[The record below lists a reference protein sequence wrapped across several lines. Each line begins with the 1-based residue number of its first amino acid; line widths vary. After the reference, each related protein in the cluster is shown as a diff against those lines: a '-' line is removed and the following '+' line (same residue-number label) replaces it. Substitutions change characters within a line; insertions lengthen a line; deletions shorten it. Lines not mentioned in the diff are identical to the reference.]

1 MSCLAAAQQQ
11 RAASSAGATTSGR
24 ASSVSAGSARLA
36 APRPAFAAAS
46 SSTSPLLR
54 TPPKLVARAG
64 SDAPVARLTAPQ
76 PPAGVTVPPRQPD
89 VPEPRFGFV
98 DWAEK
103 INGRACMIGFFAL
116 LLVES
121 VSGRGLLEIMGAT
134 VGQGLGFEL

>member
-1 MSCLAAAQQQ
+1 MSCLAA
-11 RAASSAGATTSGR
+11 RAASSAAATTSGR
-24 ASSVSAGSARLA
+24 VSCTPARAIVAGPRSASF
-36 APRPAFAAAS
+36 AFAS
-46 SSTSPLLR
+46 PSTR
-54 TPPKLVARAG
+54 TTTKLVARAG
-64 SDAPVARLTAPQ
+64 SDAPIAPLVAPQ
-76 PPAGVTVPPRQPD
+76 PPAGVSIPPRQPD

-121 VSGRGLLEIMGAT
+121 VSNRALLEMLGLT

>member
-1 MSCLAAAQQQ
+1 MSSCIAA
-11 RAASSAGATTSGR
+11 RAASSASASTSGR
-24 ASSVSAGSARLA
+24 SAVAG
-36 APRPAFAAAS
+36 APVRAFAARPAAPAASFAAARPS
-46 SSTSPLLR
+46 SSPAAT
-54 TPPKLVARAG
+54 KLVARAG
-64 SDAPVARLTAPQ
+64 SDAPAAPLTAPQ
-76 PPAGVTVPPRQPD
+76 PRAGVSMPPRQPD

-121 VSGRGLLEIMGAT
+121 VSGRALLEMLGLT

>member
-1 MSCLAAAQQQ
+1 MAAF
-11 RAASSAGATTSGR
+11 
-24 ASSVSAGSARLA
+24 ARPA
-36 APRPAFAAAS
+36 APSPLFAAARRS
-46 SSTSPLLR
+46 APAPST
-54 TPPKLVARAG
+54 KLVARAG
-64 SDAPVARLTAPQ
+64 SDAAAAPLTAPK
-76 PPAGVTVPPRQPD
+76 PPAGVSMPTRQPD

-121 VSGRGLLEIMGAT
+121 VSGRALLEMLGLT